1 MKAEIAPLA
10 CSDEFSRS
18 YRWQVLSSLADLER
32 REIRD
37 ECISKDHCVAHQRS
51 SVCFCGRASCHSHR
65 ADGSLQS
72 PTYLN
77 ISGSENFIEGIAFA
91 IDGDTIR
98 FEDGTRI
105 RLEGVAAPEN
115 NEPGGTEATQFMKRL
130 VNGNSLR
137 CDLNG
142 QRSYNRLVGICYLGG
157 DDIGAAIIAAGLAR
171 DCPRFSGGRYASF
184 ETPAARQL
192 VLPRY
197 CRP

>member
-1 MKAEIAPLA
+1 MKGLRKDIATIVSAALFVFVAAHYAAAAEP
-10 CSDEFSRS
+10 
-18 YRWQVLSSLADLER
+18 ADR
-32 REIRD
+32 F
-37 ECISKDHCVAHQRS
+37 KV
-51 SVCFCGRASCHSHR
+51 
-65 ADGSLQS
+65 
-72 PTYLN
+72 PTYLKV
-77 ISGSENFIEGIAFA
+77 SGSESFIEEVAFA

-171 DCPRFSGGRYASF
+171 DYPRFSGGRYASF

>member
-1 MKAEIAPLA
+1 MNALRRTIASLISAALFVFVAAHHATATEPTDRFKA
-10 CSDEFSRS
+10 
-18 YRWQVLSSLADLER
+18 
-32 REIRD
+32 
-37 ECISKDHCVAHQRS
+37 
-51 SVCFCGRASCHSHR
+51 
-65 ADGSLQS
+65 